1 MLRLKLFSNVFYVLL
16 IFLLTGRFAPAVDMI
31 VAQPGPGPG
40 SDIVYSG
47 DTSIDCGVDC
57 AANSSNAAAT
67 PMPDRSALAN
77 FPSLFSC
84 SKTCNDQCSV
94 FLAIPD
100 PSCTAACKAW
110 QLPKCWLVSET
121 FNTELRAIGE
131 VLYPAGATLISYKNS
146 SESGFGVPLSERQ
159 KQELR
164 PYFKALKYGNLIRDY
179 SALVDQVRI
188 HWDSEM
194 LDDFSE
200 YLIDFALPDHGM
212 WDLAARSL
220 ISRLTTGDIWRWRDV
235 HGSPG
240 QTFGLN
246 IYINYRQGEKSF
258 VDETVLLAHE
268 MFHTV
273 QYLERGSSLSAF
285 GGDYFAGLDR
295 GLPGPL
301 QFSYGKNPMEVEA
314 YDFAETVRS
323 GLSSQ
328 PPDTWNLEL
337 CNESN
342 VDNIWV
348 AFAHYRAT
356 LSLVPITYSKG
367 WYLLNKGQC
376 KRPLVNVKTVNGDI
390 VWLYAA
396 SQTSMSYLA
405 NNFWPSNTVADQ
417 MPFCV
422 DFVNAFDLDRPC
434 TGPTE
439 GLVNFGRIA
448 PTREDLGGQ
457 LSGTFTKKLKGGTN
471 DTVVNFCNR
480 SPSDAFLAYL
490 VYEQT
495 NGLTSRG
502 WMRVPSLSL
511 PPFQCV
517 SRNFGVQAGNKM
529 HFYAI
534 SFPLGE
540 EWPVVKNANDVNIC
554 TLPSA
559 PWSFLNINQNPEDDW
574 MTRCLL
580 NNGTIVRAATFTAVP
595 GSMTIDIQPALL
607 KHNLTITKNGPGR
620 VTSSPAGIDCGSVCS
635 ASFLTGR
642 VSGITLTAIPST
654 GFSFS
659 GWTGCTPLVDP
670 KQCLVIMNTDK
681 TVAARFT
688 PNPTLI
694 LVKGGSGRGTVT
706 STPAGINC
714 DIFCNSTFADYT
726 AGTAVTLT
734 ASPDSD
740 STFSGWR
747 GDCTGAGNCSVTMG
761 GSIRNVIATFDAL
774 PSSFTLAV
782 DKTGTGLGT
791 VTSSPLGIDCGA
803 DCTVDYIRDSSV
815 TLIAAPAGGSV
826 FQGWSGPCSGKDT
839 CTVTMST
846 ARNVTATFAIPTPK
860 SFTVTTLNDGNS
872 GSLRQAISNAN
883 ANPGDDTIIFQNGLS
898 GTITLTGGQLDITD
912 SLTLNGP
919 GANVLAISGN
929 HSSRVFQIHPGTNG
943 TVTINGLTLKE
954 GYDSG
959 NGGGGIYIDE
969 GTVTINKSTLSDNS
983 AADAGSSGGG
993 GIRNYGSLTVSNST
1007 LSGNTAGPDADGG
1020 AIRNSRTSSI
1030 AGALTIYNSTLSGNS
1045 ARFGG
1050 GILIDGGVVTV
1061 SNSTVSGNSASSG
1074 GGIFFNGE
1082 SGALGLGN
1090 SIVAGNAASNDK
1102 EIANGSFVFSQGH
1115 NLFGENGA
1123 SGIRAGIILAASDR
1137 ILAGPISTAIS
1148 LLADNGGST
1157 RTHLPVKSSPAIDAG
1172 DNSLI
1177 LSGVTTDQRGQPR
1190 IQNGTV
1196 DIGAVESTGP
1206 AGTPKAHTNG
1216 LFNPATGTFYL
1227 RNSNSAGVADLAFR
1241 FGPANAGWIPLV
1253 GDWDGNGT
1261 DTAGLYSPAS
1271 GTFYL
1276 RNSNSA
1282 GVANV
1287 AFRFGPANAGWVPLV
1302 GDWDG
1307 NGTDTVG
1314 LFDPVASAF
1323 YLRNSHSGG
1332 TANVSFRY
1340 GPAGK
1345 GWAPLMGDWNG
1356 NGTDTAGLFDPVTST
1371 FYLKNSNAAGVG
1383 DVTFRYGPA
1392 NAGWTPLAGDWN
1404 GPGL

>member
-1 MLRLKLFSNVFYVLL
+1 MLLGHEMAHTLQYVNR
-16 IFLLTGRFAPAVDMI
+16 GR
-31 VAQPGPGPG
+31 
-40 SDIVYSG
+40 S
-47 DTSIDCGVDC
+47 
-57 AANSSNAAAT
+57 
-67 PMPDRSALAN
+67 
-77 FPSLFSC
+77 
-84 SKTCNDQCSV
+84 
-94 FLAIPD
+94 
-100 PSCTAACKAW
+100 
-110 QLPKCWLVSET
+110 
-121 FNTELRAIGE
+121 LRA
-131 VLYPAGATLISYKNS
+131 
-146 SESGFGVPLSERQ
+146 FG
-159 KQELR
+159 
-164 PYFKALKYGNLIRDY
+164 RDY
-179 SALVDQVRI
+179 F
-188 HWDSEM
+188 EG
-194 LDDFSE
+194 F
-200 YLIDFALPDHGM
+200 DH
-212 WDLAARSL
+212 AE
-220 ISRLTTGDIWRWRDV
+220 
-235 HGSPG
+235 PG
-240 QTFGLN
+240 IGT
-246 IYINYRQGEKSF
+246 
-258 VDETVLLAHE
+258 
-268 MFHTV
+268 
-273 QYLERGSSLSAF
+273 
-285 GGDYFAGLDR
+285 DY
-295 GLPGPL
+295 
-301 QFSYGKNPMEVEA
+301 SKNPMEIEAKKDFEEKIAQTLRSQAGQYVEKW
-314 YDFAETVRS
+314 DF
-323 GLSSQ
+323 
-328 PPDTWNLEL
+328 EL
-337 CNESN
+337 CNDSN
-342 VDNIWV
+342 VDTIWAAIGRSV
-348 AFAHYRAT
+348 TAFT
-356 LSLVPITYSKG
+356 LVPTDPLINTQG
-367 WYLLNKGQC
+367 WYRLDKGQC
-376 KRPLVNVKTVNGDI
+376 KILLTNIREINGDK
-390 VWLYAA
+390 VWFFAA
-396 SQTSMSYLA
+396 SRTVSSLPTSIWTSGDKIL
-405 NNFWPSNTVADQ
+405 
-417 MPFCV
+417 CV
-422 DFVNAFDLDRPC
+422 DSVNAFDLEYSAPC
-434 TGPTE
+434 NGSTEARVSGFKLVEPPKRNEVGGALFGKKRISLTG
-439 GLVNFGRIA
+439 GA
-448 PTREDLGGQ
+448 
-457 LSGTFTKKLKGGTN
+457 K
-471 DTVVNFCNR
+471 DTVVTFCNHSVFR
-480 SPSDAFLAYL
+480 NDVFLARGTYESKNGSL
-490 VYEQT
+490 V
-495 NGLTSRG
+495 NRF
-502 WMRVPSLSL
+502 WMQVPYS
-511 PPFQCV
+511 QCV
-517 SRNFGVQAGNKM
+517 SKNFGAYTLINPNLY
-529 HFYAI
+529 FYAI
-534 SFPLGE
+534 DPVTGA
-540 EWPVVKNANDVNIC
+540 EWPVAKKADD
-554 TLPSA
+554 TLLCVLRNGPL
-559 PWSFLNINQNPEDDW
+559 SFLQSSREQFCKADG
-574 MTRCLL
+574 
-580 NNGTIVRAATFTAVP
+580 GTFVRAATFKAVP
-595 GSMTIDIQPALL
+595 GSMTVDIQPDLL
-607 KHNLTITKNGPGR
+607 SHDLTISKNGPGS
-620 VTSSPAGIDCGSVCS
+620 VTSSPAGINCGAVCS
-635 ASFLTGR
+635 ASFLTDI
-642 VSGITLTAIPST
+642 SSSITLTAIPNA
-654 GFSFS
+654 GFSFG
-659 GWTGCTPLVDP
+659 GWTDCTPLVDP
-670 KQCLVIMNTDK
+670 KQCSVIMNTDK
-681 TVAARFT
+681 TVSARFT
-688 PNPTLI
+688 RNPSLI
-694 LVKGGSGRGTVT
+694 VVKGGSGRGTVT

-714 DIFCNSTFADYT
+714 GIFCNSSFADYT
-726 AGTAVTLT
+726 SGTAVTLM

-740 STFSGWR
+740 SNFSGWH
-747 GDCTGAGNCSVTMG
+747 GDCTGASNCMVTMG
-761 GSIRNVIATFDAL
+761 GSIRNIIATFDAL
-774 PSSFTLAV
+774 PTSFTLTV

-791 VTSSPLGIDCGA
+791 VTSSPSGIDCGA
-803 DCTVDYIRDSSV
+803 DCTVDYIRGTSV
-815 TLIAAPAGGSV
+815 ALMATPASGSIL
-826 FQGWSGPCSGKDT
+826 QGWSGPCSGKDT
-839 CTVTMST
+839 CTVTMNT
-846 ARNVTATFAIPTPK
+846 AQNVTATFAIPTPK

-1007 LSGNTAGPDADGG
+1007 LSGNTAGPDANGG

-1045 ARFGG
+1045 AQFGG

-1241 FGPANAGWIPLV
+1241 FGPANVGWIPLV

-1287 AFRFGPANAGWVPLV
+1287 AFRFGPANAGWIPLV

-1314 LFDPVASAF
+1314 LFNPASGTF
-1323 YLRNSHSGG
+1323 YLRNSHSAGVANVAFRYGPANVGWIPLVGDWDGNG
-1332 TANVSFRY
+1332 TATVGLFNPATSTFYLRNSNAGGAADVIFRF

-1345 GWAPLMGDWNG
+1345 GWKPLTGDWDG
-1356 NGTDTAGLFDPVTST
+1356 NGTDTVGLFDPATST

-1383 DVTFRYGPA
+1383 DVTFRFGPA
-1392 NAGWTPLAGDWN
+1392 HAGWTPLAGDWN